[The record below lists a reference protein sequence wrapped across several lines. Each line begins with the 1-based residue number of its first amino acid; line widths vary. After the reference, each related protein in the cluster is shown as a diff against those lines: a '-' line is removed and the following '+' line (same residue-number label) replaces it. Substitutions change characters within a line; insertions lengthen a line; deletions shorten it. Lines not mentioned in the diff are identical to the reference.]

1 MHRRARHLNPDKAGA
16 TCALD
21 ARFISGVSNGSN
33 ISSWTDRSSSA
44 NTPSNSGLSNNQPL
58 YQSSG
63 FSGQPTVLFDGA
75 ADSTNGRSLSW
86 STTPISSATEVTAI
100 IAFKRT
106 TGSSTIPGAHLTNL
120 GTGIFND
127 HTPWSDGRYYVSY
140 GIGSRVDFVAPTTLD
155 VLNIESYKTSGSSW
169 NLYHNSVLFF
179 TNTGTSISI
188 GSYARIGSN
197 GGPSDSR
204 TPDGLSSPGRYY
216 WTGHIGSISLY
227 KSALSDSLR
236 RRIEHSA
243 AFSYKIACS

>member
-1 MHRRARHLNPDKAGA
+1 M
-16 TCALD
+16 LD

-44 NTPSNSGLSNNQPL
+44 NSPSNSGSTNNQPL

-75 ADSTNGRSLSW
+75 ADSTNGRFLSW
-86 STTPISSATEVTAI
+86 STTPISGATAVTAVI
-100 IAFKRT
+100 SFKRT
-106 TGSSTIPGAHLTNL
+106 SGSATVPGAHLTNL
-120 GTGIFND
+120 GSAVFND
-127 HTPWSDGRYYVSY
+127 ATPWTDGKYYTSL
-140 GIGSRVDFVAPTTLD
+140 GIGSRVDFTAPTTLN
-155 VLNIESYKTSGSSW
+155 VLNIETYKTTGSSW
-169 NLYHNSVLFF
+169 DLYHNSASFA
-179 TNTGTSISI
+179 TKTGTSVSV

-204 TPDGLSSPGRYY
+204 TPDGLSSAGKYY

-236 RRIEHSA
+236 KRIEHSA